1 MVMRLVPAPSICAP
15 IPMRKLA
22 RSTTS
27 GSQAAD
33 SMMVVPFAK
42 TAAIIMLSV
51 PNTVGPCLPRR
62 STSSP
67 TRPPSGAIMSML
79 PPSISIIA
87 PSARRPFR
95 WRSTGRSPMTHPPG
109 SETFALPRR
118 PRSGPITQIDARIL
132 RTSS

>member
-1 MVMRLVPAPSICAP
+1 MVMRLVPAPSILAP

-42 TAAIIMLSV
+42 TAAIMILSV
-51 PNTVGPCLPRR
+51 PRTVGPCLPRR

-67 TRPPSGAIMSML
+67 ISPPSGAAISML
-79 PPSISIIA
+79 PPSMSITA
-87 PSARRPFR
+87 PSARRP
-95 WRSTGRSPMTHPPG
+95 
-109 SETFALPRR
+109 
-118 PRSGPITQIDARIL
+118 L
-132 RTSS
+132 R